1 MLLKQFIIRELDLD
15 REVKDEEIWSDK
27 TFTWFVQEE
36 SGRGAIFFLVT
47 VQLIILL

>member
-27 TFTWFVQEE
+27 TFT
-36 SGRGAIFFLVT
+36 
-47 VQLIILL
+47 